1 MCKKVLAA
9 ALMSVG
15 LLSAAGA
22 QAQTTE
28 TGSFMV
34 RARAVYLGWEN
45 GQSGGLPLG
54 GNTKV
59 TAQTLWIPEVD
70 FTYFFTKNIAA
81 ELVLTYPQDININ
94 VGGNKAGTIS
104 ALPPSLL
111 LQYHFTDLGAFKPY
125 VGVGI
130 NYTMFY
136 KTNNILDGAAHIS
149 NSSVG
154 AVGQIGFDYM
164 LDKNWGL
171 NVDLKYT
178 QMSTNVYVQDQKV
191 GSVNL
196 NPFSVGLGVSY
207 RF

>member
-15 LLSAAGA
+15 MLSVVNI
-22 QAQTTE
+22 QAQTVDP
-28 TGSFMV
+28 GSFMV
-34 RARAVYLGWEN
+34 RARAVYLGFEN

-59 TAQTLWIPEVD
+59 TAQSLWIPEVD
-70 FTYFFTKNIAA
+70 FSYFFTKNIAA

-94 VGGNKAGTIS
+94 VGGSKAGTIS
-104 ALPPSLL
+104 ALPPSLM

-125 VGVGI
+125 VGVGL
-130 NYTMFY
+130 NYTIFT
-136 KTNNILDGAAHIS
+136 KRDNILDGAAKVS
-149 NSSVG
+149 SSSVG
-154 AVGQIGFDYM
+154 AVGQVGFDYM

-171 NVDLKYT
+171 NVDLKYI
-178 QMSTNVYVQDQKV
+178 QMSTKVYVQGDKV
-191 GSVNL
+191 GTVNL
-196 NPFSVGLGVSY
+196 NPLSVGMGVSY